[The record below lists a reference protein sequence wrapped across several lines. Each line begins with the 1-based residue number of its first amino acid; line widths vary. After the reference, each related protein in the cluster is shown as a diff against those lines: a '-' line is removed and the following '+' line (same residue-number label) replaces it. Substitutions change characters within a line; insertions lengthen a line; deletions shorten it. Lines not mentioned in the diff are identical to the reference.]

1 MKKTIFLVLI
11 TLAFKIGVGQ
21 DRIPSWFKSLPQQ
34 ANSTTLSVGMTGSF
48 SDRHLARKVAIHK
61 ARKTMAKQIRIRL
74 IFEVQ
79 EMSDGFYRLFQPT
92 FEQIYYENIMAYV
105 DTSSIVVDS
114 AFIDNRYYVLLSL
127 FPLRKSINSSII
139 SWGTQPEWIE
149 KLPDKDGYVYGIGMV
164 ANYSLWKNGWNDADE
179 FARFDACKNFKINTA
194 AIRTKKHT
202 DQYTEERKILRQSV
216 DIAVANSV
224 IIERWYDQEQDIFYS
239 LCRIPYEGKK

>member
-1 MKKTIFLVLI
+1 MKKTIFVVLI
-11 TLAFKIGVGQ
+11 TLLEFVIGQGQ
-21 DRIPSWFKSLPQQ
+21 IPSWFKSLPQQ
-34 ANSTTLSVGMTGSF
+34 ENSAIISVGMTGNY
-48 SDRHLARKVAIHK
+48 SDRQLARKVAIHK

-92 FEQIYYENIMAYV
+92 FEQIYYENVLAYV
-105 DTSSIVVDS
+105 DTTSSVVDS

-127 FPLRKSINSSII
+127 FPLRENINSSII
-139 SWGTQPEWIE
+139 GWGARPDWIE
-149 KLPDKDGYVYGIGMV
+149 KLPDKPGYVYGIGMV

-179 FARFDACKNFKINTA
+179 LARFDACKNLKINTA

-202 DQYTEERKILRQSV
+202 DGYTDERKIMRQSV

-224 IIERWYDQEQDIFYS
+224 IIERWYDQKQDIFYS
-239 LCRIPYEGKK
+239 LCRIPYRGKK